1 MLDFSEIQIEKILNQ
16 YKNKKIKEKERYD
29 KIKDTEEYR
38 LCSRERAKTN
48 YLLTKDLRKQKYED
62 NKVMIKAKNS
72 YNYYKKT
79 NNNEKFKSKFP
90 DRYEILLI
98 SGYINE

>member
-1 MLDFSEIQIEKILNQ
+1 MLDFSEIEIEKILNQ

-38 LCSRERAKTN
+38 LCSRERAKNN
-48 YLLTKDLRKQKYED
+48 YLNTKEIRKQNYED

-79 NNNEKFKSKFP
+79 NNTEKFKGKFP